1 MSYDEPRVQVLLEEA
16 GARVAVLSGEYDM
29 YSVEPLRETLA
40 AAARDGVR
48 AVVDIAAVV
57 FADSTVPAA
66 LIEARRAGPLILAG
80 PVPRQFA
87 PLLSM
92 SGADSALET
101 EPTRE
106 AALARAASP
115 EDRAAEAAEP
125 GTADGPAARLP
136 EGGRVR

>member
-16 GARVAVLSGEYDM
+16 GVRVVVLSGEFDM

-40 AAARDGVR
+40 AAARDGVC

-57 FADSTVPAA
+57 FADSTVLAA
-66 LIEARRAGPLILAG
+66 LIEARRAGPLILVG

-87 PLLSM
+87 LLLSM

-115 EDRAAEAAEP
+115 EGRAAEP
-125 GTADGPAARLP
+125 GKADGPARLP